1 MIEINKS
8 EYRENVEAFAIAVV
22 TILFIVIFIAQSF
35 LVKGTSM
42 EPTLH
47 DGERLIVNKF
57 IYRFRPPRTGDI
69 IVFKYPGD
77 PSKKF
82 IKRVIGE
89 PGDSVWIENATVY
102 VNNRPLDEPYIL
114 EEMDSDFERVTV
126 PQDTIFVLGDNR
138 NGSRDSRYSDVGFVP
153 LKNVVGKA
161 ISVFWPLSEVTVLV
175 NPHNQKDYFG
185 YRGYSDS
192 FRIPNPDEL
201 RAN

>member
-1 MIEINKS
+1 MIEIRKS

-47 DGERLIVNKF
+47 DGERLIVNKY
-57 IYRFRPPRTGDI
+57 IYRFRLPRTGDI

-161 ISVFWPLSEVTVLV
+161 IFVFWPLSEVTVLV

>member
-1 MIEINKS
+1 MLEIKKS

-22 TILFIVIFIAQSF
+22 TILFILIFIAQSF

-42 EPTLH
+42 DPTLQ

-57 IYRFRPPRTGDI
+57 TYKFRSPKTGEV

-89 PGDSVWIENATVY
+89 PGDSVSIQDAKVY
-102 VNNRPLDEPYIL
+102 VNGRALVEPYIL
-114 EEMDSDFERVTV
+114 EKMDSDYDYVTV
-126 PQDTIFVLGDNR
+126 PEGTIFVLGDNR

-153 LKNVVGKA
+153 LKNVVGRA
-161 ISVFWPLSEVTVLV
+161 NFIFWPITKIQILF
-175 NPHNQKDYFG
+175 NPHNKKDTANFSD
-185 YRGYSDS
+185 YSDYS
-192 FRIPNPDEL
+192 FE
-201 RAN
+201 